1 MGFFD
6 SKSTTKNYNELRSE
20 TESNSSNQQNVS
32 GVAVGGQGNNLYT
45 LDGGAIKGIAQ
56 MGSEVLD
63 TVKYLDSNRSGDLKN
78 VLQFA
83 GQNADAAFGR
93 MAAVHSES
101 ISSLADFAK
110 TQSTNNDER
119 ITKIAMWAVGGAIA
133 IAALP
138 AIMQSMK

>member
-6 SKSTTKNYNELRSE
+6 SKSTTKNYNTFTSE

-32 GVAVGGQGNNLYT
+32 GVAVGGQGNTLNM
-45 LDGGAIKGIAQ
+45 LDGGAIKGIAA
-56 MGSEVLD
+56 MGAEVLD

-78 VLQFA
+78 VLKFA
-83 GQNADAAFGR
+83 EQNADTAFGR

-101 ISSLADFAK
+101 ISSLAEFAK